1 MQKMPQARTSG
12 LIVKEVDG
20 EILIYDQET
29 NKAHCL
35 NQTAAKVWEH
45 CDGKTTVSQACASL
59 SRGLETPVDNKLI
72 WYALEQFSRDQ
83 LLEEK
88 IAMPP
93 AMMAG
98 MNRRQMVRALGLA
111 AMIAVPVVTTIVAPT
126 AVQAASQLPPGS
138 PCSAPSECQS
148 GICCTA
154 PGVCPPANP
163 LNTCF

>member
-20 EILIYDQET
+20 EILIYDQQT

-35 NQTAAKVWEH
+35 NQTAAKVWKI

-59 SRGLETPVDNKLI
+59 SRGFEAPVNHKLI
-72 WYALEQFSRDQ
+72 WYALEQFSRDH

-88 IAMPP
+88 VEMPSGL
-93 AMMAG
+93 MAG

-111 AMIAVPVVTTIVAPT
+111 AVIAVPVVTSIVAPT
-126 AVQAASQLPPGS
+126 PVQAASQLPPCS
-138 PCSAPSECQS
+138 PCTAGAECQS
-148 GICCTA
+148 GLCA
-154 PGVCPPANP
+154 ACPPSCPAP
-163 LNTCF
+163 CTGPVCQ